1 MEEIEKEKIRED
13 SDDESTIDEAI
24 NKMLRLK
31 DIEKKILILIL
42 EFLGFMKK
50 EIKNRVNLIRL
61 KI

>member
-1 MEEIEKEKIRED
+1 MEEIKKEKIRED
-13 SDDESTIDEAI
+13 SDDEAI
-24 NKMLRLK
+24 NKKLRLK